1 MRYWR
6 NHLCRYTTLGVTP
19 AATVNAVYHETG
31 SIGVMPASYPAEKL
45 IPALEAI
52 LIEALEPRQNR
63 KRGDDLAAVEYSQKT
78 DPDIDKRKAKA
89 LIDRI

>member
-1 MRYWR
+1 
-6 NHLCRYTTLGVTP
+6 
-19 AATVNAVYHETG
+19 
-31 SIGVMPASYPAEKL
+31 MPATYPAEKL
-45 IPALEAI
+45 VPALEAI

-63 KRGDDLAAVEYSQKT
+63 KRGDDFAAVEYSQKT